1 MPSAVSRTVLVV
13 GVGPGLGAS
22 VARRFAEAGASVG
35 LVARSASFLDD
46 LAADI
51 TAETPGVAVAAPAD
65 VTDPDDL
72 SAAVDAVS
80 DAVGPIDTLVSTLYS
95 DDATSGDGAVPSVTD
110 LRAATSVEL
119 DGVLRCLNEVLA
131 DLRAADRAD
140 VLVTGSASA
149 VRDRG
154 SDPARTA
161 ARSARRALL
170 RSVADDLADDGIH
183 VAHVVVDG
191 WLDTPELRDAHPDR
205 PDDAW
210 VDTDAVADCFW
221 RLATQPRT
229 AWTFELDVRTSE
241 DTPTF

>member
-1 MPSAVSRTVLVV
+1 VV
-13 GVGPGLGAS
+13 GAGPGLGAS
-22 VARRFAEAGASVG
+22 VARRFADAGASVG

-51 TAETPGVAVAAPAD
+51 TAETPGEAVATPAD

-72 SAAVDAVS
+72 STAVDALR
-80 DAVGPIDTLVSTLYS
+80 DAAGPIDALVSTLYS
-95 DDATSGDGAVPSVTD
+95 DDATSGDGAVPGVDD
-110 LRAATSVEL
+110 LRAVASVEL
-119 DGVLRCLNEVLA
+119 DGVLRCLNEVLD

-140 VLVTGSASA
+140 VLVTGSATA
-149 VRDRG
+149 VRGRG
-154 SDPARTA
+154 GDPARAA
-161 ARSARRALL
+161 ARAGRRALL
-170 RSVADDLADDGIH
+170 RSVAGDLADDGVH

-205 PDDAW
+205 PDGAW

-241 DTPTF
+241 DAPSF